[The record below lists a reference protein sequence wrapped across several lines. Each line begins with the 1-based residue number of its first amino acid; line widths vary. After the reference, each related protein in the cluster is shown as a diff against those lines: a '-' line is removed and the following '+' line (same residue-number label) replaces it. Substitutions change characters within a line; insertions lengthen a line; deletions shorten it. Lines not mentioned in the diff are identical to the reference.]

1 MHKKLLNPRE
11 GNVTELKPG
20 KKNSAN
26 ETRMK
31 LIMAGEQLIAEKG
44 VEGVS
49 LREVNTAAGQRNKSA
64 AHYHFGTREGLIR
77 AIYDN
82 RMEGSNSRR
91 LEMLEESDGSLR
103 SLINALVLPQVEQIE
118 NEGAVHYARFLAR
131 VSVHCEA
138 NIRAL
143 QQSEHA
149 SGMRL
154 IAEGLRKVLND
165 IPATIISLRIGVAMA
180 TCIHMLAER
189 ERLVEYTR
197 DDRIVSYPLFVGNL
211 VDVIT
216 AGLSAPVSE
225 ATEQELK
232 LNNDNIKKGRKAQ
245 RE

>member
-77 AIYDN
+77 AIYDS
-82 RMEGSNSRR
+82 RMERSNNRR
-91 LEMLEESDGSLR
+91 LEILEEGDGSVR
-103 SLINALVLPQVEQIE
+103 SLINALVLPQVEEIE
-118 NEGAVHYARFLAR
+118 NGGAVHYAKFLAR
-131 VSVHCEA
+131 VSVHSEA
-138 NIRAL
+138 NIQML

-149 SGMRL
+149 LGTRM
-154 IAEGLRKVLND
+154 IAEGLRKELSY
-165 IPATIISLRIGVAMA
+165 IPETIISLRIGVAMA
-180 TCIHMLAER
+180 TCIYMLAER

-197 DDRIVSYPLFVGNL
+197 NDRAVSYPLFVGNL
-211 VDVIT
+211 IDVIT

-225 ATEQELK
+225 VTERELK
-232 LNNDNIKKGRKAQ
+232 LNNDNVKDGRK
-245 RE
+245 RK